1 MADNFIDDSPFSG
14 GTPSRGT
21 PGRETPRGGT
31 PSEAIS
37 PDRGQV
43 GGRTNVKRGI
53 GGIIRSLFGYRS
65 E

>member
-14 GTPSRGT
+14 GTPGRGT

-31 PSEAIS
+31 PIEAIS

-43 GGRTNVKRGI
+43 GRSTNVKRGI